1 MLKKEKIKEL
11 EEKIGYEFK
20 KKELIWQ
27 ALTHSSFSNEQKINK
42 YKNYER
48 LEFLGDAVLELLSSQ
63 FFFETYPDMPEG
75 EMTKLRSSMV
85 CELALAYCARDISL
99 GDYLLLGKGEEITGG
114 RTRDSIISDVM
125 EAVIGALYLD
135 GGLSEA
141 DAFVK
146 KYILSDLESKQLFYD
161 SKTILQEE
169 VQRDGQSLTYE
180 LVSETGPDHDKGFMV
195 EARIDGQTVERA
207 REEIKNP
214 PSSRPLIRRCLQE
227 KSNRYREEECI

>member
-180 LVSETGPDHDKGFMV
+180 LVSETGPDHDKVFMV
-195 EARIDGQTVERA
+195 EARIDGQTVGKGQGRNKKSA
-207 REEIKNP
+207 QQQAAYQV
-214 PSSRPLIRRCLQE
+214 LIGQAPKEQE
-227 KSNRYREEECI
+227 SKCI

>member
-63 FFFETYPDMPEG
+63 FFFETYPDMPKG

-180 LVSETGPDHDKGFMV
+180 LVSETGPDHDKVFMV
-195 EARIDGQTVERA
+195 EARIDGQTVGKGQGRNKKSAQQQAAYQALLA
-207 REEIKNP
+207 RK
-214 PSSRPLIRRCLQE
+214 
-227 KSNRYREEECI
+227 K

>member
-85 CELALAYCARDISL
+85 CELALAYCAMDISL

-180 LVSETGPDHDKGFMV
+180 LVSETGPDHDKVFMV
-195 EARIDGQTVERA
+195 EARIDGQTVGKGQGRNKKSAQQQAAYQALLA
-207 REEIKNP
+207 RK
-214 PSSRPLIRRCLQE
+214 
-227 KSNRYREEECI
+227 K

>member
-99 GDYLLLGKGEEITGG
+99 GDYQLLGKGEEITGG

-180 LVSETGPDHDKGFMV
+180 LVSETGPDHDKVFMV
-195 EARIDGQTVERA
+195 EARIDGQTVGKGQGRNKKSAQQQAAYQALLA
-207 REEIKNP
+207 RK
-214 PSSRPLIRRCLQE
+214 
-227 KSNRYREEECI
+227 K

>member
-1 MLKKEKIKEL
+1 MRENRRKKEKIKEL

-180 LVSETGPDHDKGFMV
+180 LVSETGPDHDKVFMV
-195 EARIDGQTVERA
+195 EARIDGQTVGKGQGRNKKSAQQQAAYQALLA
-207 REEIKNP
+207 RK
-214 PSSRPLIRRCLQE
+214 
-227 KSNRYREEECI
+227 K

>member
-99 GDYLLLGKGEEITGG
+99 GDYLLLGKGEEFTGG

-180 LVSETGPDHDKGFMV
+180 LVSETGPDHDKVFMV
-195 EARIDGQTVERA
+195 EARIDGQTVGKGQGRNKKSAQQQAAYQALLA
-207 REEIKNP
+207 RK
-214 PSSRPLIRRCLQE
+214 
-227 KSNRYREEECI
+227 K

>member
-99 GDYLLLGKGEEITGG
+99 GDYMLLGKGEEITGG

-180 LVSETGPDHDKGFMV
+180 LVSETGPDHDKVFMV
-195 EARIDGQTVERA
+195 EARIDGQTVGKGQGRNKKSAQQQAAYQALLA
-207 REEIKNP
+207 RK
-214 PSSRPLIRRCLQE
+214 
-227 KSNRYREEECI
+227 K

>member
-75 EMTKLRSSMV
+75 EMTKPRSSMV

-180 LVSETGPDHDKGFMV
+180 LVSETGPDHDKVFMV
-195 EARIDGQTVERA
+195 EARIDGQTVGKGQGRNKKSAQQQAAYQALLA
-207 REEIKNP
+207 RK
-214 PSSRPLIRRCLQE
+214 
-227 KSNRYREEECI
+227 K

>member
-180 LVSETGPDHDKGFMV
+180 LVSETGPDHDKVFMV
-195 EARIDGQTVERA
+195 EARIDGQTVGKGQGRNKKSAQQQAAYQALLA
-207 REEIKNP
+207 RK
-214 PSSRPLIRRCLQE
+214 
-227 KSNRYREEECI
+227 K